1 MTTRAMTYSELGAA
15 LGITAASA
23 KRLAVRNRWEKSVG
37 NDGRSRVNVP
47 VERLEAA
54 RDIPNDSPG
63 DDTSASTGDITGA
76 VTSDAR
82 ALIAHLET
90 TAADLRARLARAED
104 ELATLRPLAAELAQ
118 AKAQV
123 AAEARRAEDVAIHAA
138 ALVQAADRHADD
150 LRAALERT
158 QAARGWFARWRRSA

>member
-23 KRLAVRNRWEKSVG
+23 KRLAVRNRWAKSVG

-54 RDIPNDSPG
+54 RDIPDDTSG
-63 DDTSASTGDITGA
+63 DDTSASTGDITGS

-82 ALIAHLET
+82 ALIAHLEAA
-90 TAADLRARLARAED
+90 AADLRARLDRAEV
-104 ELATLRPLAAELAQ
+104 ELSDLRPLAAELAQ

-123 AAEARRAEDVAIHAA
+123 AAEARRAADAAAAAA
-138 ALVQAADRHADD
+138 ALVAAEARRADD
-150 LRAALERT
+150 LRAALERA
-158 QAARGWFARWRRSA
+158 QASRGWFARWRRSA